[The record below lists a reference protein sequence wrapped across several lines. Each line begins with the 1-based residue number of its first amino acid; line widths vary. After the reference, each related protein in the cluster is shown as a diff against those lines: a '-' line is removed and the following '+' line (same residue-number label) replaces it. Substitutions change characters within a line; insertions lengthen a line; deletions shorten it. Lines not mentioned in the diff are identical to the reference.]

1 VAEVVHQL
9 AGGLRSGMS
18 YSGAHD
24 LKEFWKKAEFIR
36 ISQASWAES
45 RPHALDR

>member
-1 VAEVVHQL
+1 
-9 AGGLRSGMS
+9 MS
-18 YSGAHD
+18 YSGAHN
-24 LKEFWKKAEFIR
+24 LKEFWKKSEFIR